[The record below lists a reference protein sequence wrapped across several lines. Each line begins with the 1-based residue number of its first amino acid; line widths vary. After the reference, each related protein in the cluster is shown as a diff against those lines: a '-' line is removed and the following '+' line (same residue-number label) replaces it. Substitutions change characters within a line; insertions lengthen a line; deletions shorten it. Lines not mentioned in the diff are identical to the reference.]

1 MAKCVTYRSS
11 DGIAIFTLNRPE
23 SRNAISLELAEELA
37 TYMDIFDSD
46 PLVRVGILTGGPD
59 YFSSGM
65 DLKGFARGELP
76 YIDGKGF
83 AGFVERP
90 PAKPLIAAVEGFA
103 LAGGFEMVL
112 ACDLIVA
119 SSTALFGLPEVT
131 KGITAA
137 SGGLLRL
144 PQRIPH
150 HLAMEL
156 ILTGVSWSAEQAFRF
171 GLVNRLSEAGE
182 ALSVATHLAHL
193 ITKNAPLA
201 VVASKEVVSRMPDWT
216 STEAFSQQFPIIDP
230 IRRSKDAV
238 EGSRAYIEK
247 RPPVWL
253 GE

>member
-1 MAKCVTYRSS
+1 MANCVTYTAS
-11 DGIAIFTLNRPE
+11 DGIAIFTLNRPD

-37 TYMDIFDSD
+37 TFMDAFDSD
-46 PLVRVGILTGGPD
+46 PLTRVGILTGGPNF
-59 YFSSGM
+59 FSSGM

-83 AGFVERP
+83 AGFVECP
-90 PAKPLIAAVEGFA
+90 PTKPLIAAVEGFA

-119 SSTALFGLPEVT
+119 SNTAIFGLPEVT

-144 PQRIPH
+144 PKRIPH

-156 ILTGVSWSAEQAFRF
+156 ILTGSSWSAKEAFRF
-171 GLVNRLSEAGE
+171 GLVNRLAEKGQTLA
-182 ALSVATHLAHL
+182 VATDLAQS
-193 ITKNAPLA
+193 IAGNAPLA

-216 STEAFSQQFPIIDP
+216 ASEAFSRQFPIIDP
-230 IRRSKDAV
+230 IRRSKDAA

-247 RPPVWL
+247 RPPIWV